1 MKKKRLAL
9 IVALAVS
16 LVAGV
21 VSLAAC
27 GGNDGDE
34 AFSAPKNAK
43 VSGTLF
49 TWDAVEKADNGYTV
63 KINSGEVQVTV
74 TELDLTS
81 NAATAY
87 IKEGA
92 NSLSVKVNTTDAL
105 KESTYSTAVTYT
117 YTISEDTLSEA
128 AKAFKTA
135 VEAIATLDAS
145 SDKAAIDGADAAITN
160 ALATYENLSGSDKTD
175 VIAVKN
181 SLDGKKEALNTAIAA
196 QISAYKTAVEAA
208 EEAANASVE
217 ELEAAIAAANA
228 KKDALAEAT
237 KTAKAEEYAAYNT
250 RLETV
255 TAALDTMKGP
265 AAAVKALKD
274 EVDALSNETS
284 VSVEYY
290 NQLTALKEKIEAL
303 SDEAKA
309 LWDEADTAK
318 VEAEITRVLKV
329 AVDIKDADEAF
340 GWGGNGE
347 LYIIREY
354 YNVKGEIIDY
364 GEQLTVTYTLTVD
377 DVAGEEQTTTLTS
390 ENGVYV
396 GKIHFN
402 ATQENT
408 FAYTIKTASGDKV
421 EDNSLSYAAFKAN
434 IWWATIPAGEE
445 RAPVFN
451 NNDKLYLANTYGDHT
466 YAYIYS
472 PDVIVA
478 DTYKDAD
485 VEISG
490 VALAKVEVTSN
501 MSREALY
508 RTIAR
513 EHGDVFIG
521 NNIDVR
527 FLFVSETVEDGKTV
541 RTCVNSG
548 CVSEVI
554 TLSLTSQDAKYRIEN
569 QFGND
574 DIYDIG
580 VWGGDP
586 GVFSL
591 IKDDGEAYKPIY
603 EKFISQ
609 FEELYPNLITKE
621 TLKDYFQILISAY
634 DDTTDELLF
643 SKAVPFK
650 NQAYDYVSFM
660 RDWTVHHFVNKGE
673 DNETVT
679 FYLTLTI
686 QLKDKVNG
694 EDNPLAKDYKDS
706 ASANVMVQSLYTG
719 SYTFQASD
727 VTLSTDIQIERTNE
741 VIFMSANSESA
752 AKDMIN
758 GSISCIEIRFT
769 KDADKA
775 TYYTVYILYHADTQK
790 FVIHKNADGSD
801 AGVEIQRGADY
812 WKPTNDINNLVKEF
826 DSTIGSIDDEGLF
839 FQTKLIDNA
848 EDDTY
853 LFGEGES
860 EWVTFYKAPAP
871 DTGDGE

>member
-92 NSLSVKVNTTDAL
+92 NSLSVKVNATDAL
-105 KESTYSTAVTYT
+105 KESTYSNAVTYT

-145 SDKAAIDGADAAITN
+145 SDKTAIDGADAAITN
-160 ALATYENLSGSDKTD
+160 ALATYENLSSSDKTD
-175 VIAVKN
+175 VVAVKN

-274 EVDALSNETS
+274 EVDALSNETT

-318 VEAEITRVLKV
+318 VEAEITRVEETPTDCK
-329 AVDIKDADEAF
+329 KSDEAF
-340 GWGGNGE
+340 GFGGNGT
-347 LYIIREY
+347 LYILRDY
-354 YNVKGEIIDY
+354 VNVLGGQITFETAPAIAYQIINNETD
-364 GEQLTVTYTLTVD
+364 GAGQQGTLTRN
-377 DVAGEEQTTTLTS
+377 
-390 ENGVYV
+390 ENGVYS
-396 GKIHFN
+396 F
-402 ATQENT
+402 
-408 FAYTIKTASGDKV
+408 
-421 EDNSLSYAAFKAN
+421 
-434 IWWATIPAGEE
+434 TIPYNPTLANNFVYTVEGEDE
-445 RAPVFN
+445 VTLKFAPFTANLWLNGSDETEGEFRKLFN
-451 NNDKLYLANTYGDHT
+451 NEDKLIIHGDGYADVYLADDVNIGTSDGAQISISGNAIAKGIPVKEATLREDFYRAIARSEYGKAFIDNTLEVRFVFYNQSIDEET
-466 YAYIYS
+466 
-472 PDVIVA
+472 DVI
-478 DTYKDAD
+478 T
-485 VEISG
+485 
-490 VALAKVEVTSN
+490 
-501 MSREALY
+501 
-508 RTIAR
+508 RTTVPNAS
-513 EHGDVFIG
+513 
-521 NNIDVR
+521 
-527 FLFVSETVEDGKTV
+527 VSEK
-541 RTCVNSG
+541 
-548 CVSEVI
+548 I
-554 TLSLTSQDAKYRIEN
+554 TISLTDYDYKYEIAQKN
-569 QFGND
+569 IFD
-574 DIYDIG
+574 LG
-580 VWGGDP
+580 VWPDGS
-586 GVFSL
+586 FSL
-591 IKDDGEAYKPIY
+591 INAGYMSD
-603 EKFISQ
+603 FLSQ
-609 FEELYPNLITKE
+609 FEELYPDLTADNVT
-621 TLKDYFQILISAY
+621 DYFQILISAY
-634 DDTTDELLF
+634 EGENSEASFT
-643 SKAVPFK
+643 KAAPLEAK
-650 NQAYDYVSFM
+650 AYDYLSFM
-660 RDWTVHHFVNKGE
+660 KAWAVQHFKNGGADNTEVHFS
-673 DNETVT
+673 
-679 FYLTLTI
+679 LTYTI
-686 QLKDKVNG
+686 QLKETVNG
-694 EDNPLAKDYKDS
+694 KPNPLAKDFRDS
-706 ASANVMVQSLYTG
+706 ASAKVNEPNDYSANGYGT
-719 SYTFQASD
+719 YTFTKAD
-727 VTLSTDIQIERTNE
+727 VTIPTDIQIGRTNE
-741 VIFMSANSESA
+741 PIFLQNFAISN
-752 AKDMIN
+752 DMIN
-758 GSISCIEIRFT
+758 GYVSHVEVYMKNGENAEGYHT
-769 KDADKA
+769 A
-775 TYYTVYILYHADTQK
+775 YILYNAATET
-790 FVIHKNADGSD
+790 FTLHKNVNGSD
-801 AGVEIQRGADY
+801 SGLPLIKGGNEYYVS
-812 WKPTNDINNLVKEF
+812 WNDFNTWVRNNYSEPAF
-826 DSTIGSIDDEGLF
+826 DIDGEGWY
-839 FQTKLIDNA
+839 FQTKIVDN
-848 EDDTY
+848 ENDDQY